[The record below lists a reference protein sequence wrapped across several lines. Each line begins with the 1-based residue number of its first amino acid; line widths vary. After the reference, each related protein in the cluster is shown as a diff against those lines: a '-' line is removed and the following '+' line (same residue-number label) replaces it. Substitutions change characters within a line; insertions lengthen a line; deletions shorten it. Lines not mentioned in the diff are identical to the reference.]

1 MKVELI
7 GWYGGDIAIARA
19 AWTSTQID
27 VDSKSSEDIR
37 DLLVNK
43 LWNNGSGK
51 PHKCYDDETEIL
63 TEFGWKLFK
72 NLDSNIKVCA
82 VNPINHNFEFEIPSE
97 IVSFEY
103 NEPMY
108 YVKTQQIDLAVTKG
122 HRMLVSTT
130 KNKNYGK
137 IYEIKTVE
145 EIQGKTVKYLNAA
158 KNNNKINLLKAEN
171 AKFIG
176 FFIGDGNIT
185 KSLDIRFHLKKQ
197 RKIDYLK
204 SLGFNILEQ
213 KNNSFI
219 IRDKEFAKFLLNNCY
234 DNGQKCLPQNFIEYS
249 HEDVINIID
258 GLKNSDGSIK
268 RNTFVYS
275 TVSEKLKDQLQILA
289 CLNNF
294 NFSASVKIQNEKP
307 IYILNYSNRTTPEV
321 INQPS
326 RMYGNTIEQWKDYS
340 GKVYCVTVST
350 GLIIVRRNGKVCI
363 CGNTPFERG
372 LVEFNITCDQASHIH
387 LLKHRL
393 ANINGEC
400 LEKDSLIYFE
410 DKLGKVNRKITV
422 KDLYDKFTNGRPHQ
436 NTQKDLEYSQKR
448 IKNLRVRVL
457 NEDTNE
463 FEYSHIKDVW
473 KTESKKIFKITLS
486 DGKYIMCSDTHPF
499 LTSTGYRSLKEG
511 LSKGD
516 KLGCNGI
523 TINVHRS
530 IKNELDFA
538 NSVLDVS
545 YIPVNNMKRTSSKY
559 LHFVDIVNIEF
570 IKEEECYDIEIL
582 GKYKNFVSNGIVT
595 HNSARYKELKED
607 KFYLPEDWK
616 DILVDKKHHNMNYVN
631 TQVEANWG
639 SVSWMELLDNYTRI
653 GNALYHKALEDL
665 TPILGRKRAK
675 ESARYFKT
683 MNSEIT
689 LSVMMNMSCFHN
701 FYTLRSDDAAQKEI
715 QWISNEMLHSI
726 GNIPGNPFKY
736 TLEAWDLK

>member
-51 PHKCYDDETEIL
+51 PHK
-63 TEFGWKLFK
+63 
-72 NLDSNIKVCA
+72 
-82 VNPINHNFEFEIPSE
+82 
-97 IVSFEY
+97 
-103 NEPMY
+103 
-108 YVKTQQIDLAVTKG
+108 
-122 HRMLVSTT
+122 
-130 KNKNYGK
+130 
-137 IYEIKTVE
+137 
-145 EIQGKTVKYLNAA
+145 
-158 KNNNKINLLKAEN
+158 
-171 AKFIG
+171 
-176 FFIGDGNIT
+176 
-185 KSLDIRFHLKKQ
+185 
-197 RKIDYLK
+197 
-204 SLGFNILEQ
+204 
-213 KNNSFI
+213 
-219 IRDKEFAKFLLNNCY
+219 
-234 DNGQKCLPQNFIEYS
+234 
-249 HEDVINIID
+249 
-258 GLKNSDGSIK
+258 
-268 RNTFVYS
+268 
-275 TVSEKLKDQLQILA
+275 
-289 CLNNF
+289 
-294 NFSASVKIQNEKP
+294 
-307 IYILNYSNRTTPEV
+307 
-321 INQPS
+321 
-326 RMYGNTIEQWKDYS
+326 
-340 GKVYCVTVST
+340 
-350 GLIIVRRNGKVCI
+350 
-363 CGNTPFERG
+363 TPFERG

-523 TINVHRS
+523 TINVPNKLWTFKSFFEGSENYTRKEFAIKNNISYELVKKWGYIFNIIFKKDENKDFKLGNKSWNTGKAGTYNIDIKNRKHNPPKGNKSNLWRGGTSTERKSIGAWTTLNSIKVHKKYNWTCQKCGNYPCKDLHAHHIVPVSQDMSKSKDFNNLISVCKNCHYDIHRS

-607 KFYLPEDWK
+607 KFYLPEDWNVPT
-616 DILVDKKHHNMNYVN
+616 DNLPLVGYGHKAEKPDNWAHALQLYTEMGN
-631 TQVEANWG
+631 T
-639 SVSWMELLDNYTRI
+639 
-653 GNALYHKALEDL
+653 LYHQALKDL

>member
-7 GWYGGDIAIARA
+7 GWYGGDVAIARA

-523 TINVHRS
+523 TINVPNKLWTFKS
-530 IKNELDFA
+530 FFEGSEN
-538 NSVLDVS
+538 
-545 YIPVNNMKRTSSKY
+545 Y

-616 DILVDKKHHNMNYVN
+616 DTLVDKKHHNMNYVN